1 MMMPQ
6 PPTSPSTPPDPEKG
20 KLELR
25 GYQEYIL
32 RRIKENRDKNLLI
45 ELDCGLGKRVLT
57 YKLVSELFP
66 ETRFILTVNS
76 TSSLQETAQYLEKEY
91 GGVSGLG
98 AMTQRVQ
105 GRRRQRMLKES
116 RVVLCTARVLTNV
129 LKRGEFTPQQFD
141 AIVINEVDTI
151 LRRVGRQSV
160 LVQPWSYLLEFFKD
174 RWIIGM
180 SGTLRDDH
188 VVLDSAQLQIREEL
202 KTLSKFIPNAEVISM
217 DELSGTDVE
226 GYIEPTVINVVS
238 VESQLIKAVSLILD
252 ALIKS
257 TRDEIYQAVR
267 EERDIEVDAIPDS
280 VRLLHLMLD
289 ELPISEDLAQ
299 RYSGLL
305 MIRKYLYGMS
315 ASSFR
320 RFLHHPVIA
329 PQIDVERILSEW
341 PKVTPKVL
349 KVCQLVDMTGKTVIL
364 SSYLHVVS
372 EINRLLSKAGVQA
385 LSLTGRTRDKQAVL
399 AEFKESK
406 PPAAIIL
413 SPVGERDLDLPETD
427 LLIICDVVNTT
438 KTIYQK
444 MKRSRGGQVI
454 FLAYDG
460 TSEEEKVNRLIDNIM
475 HRYPWS
481 TRLGNTQS

>member
-1 MMMPQ
+1 MMPQ
-6 PPTSPSTPPDPEKG
+6 PRRSPSKPASPGTS
-20 KLELR
+20 KLDLR

-32 RRIKENRDKNLLI
+32 RRIKENRDKNILI

-105 GRRRQRMLKES
+105 GRQRRWMLEKS
-116 RVVLCTARVLTNV
+116 RVVLCTARVLTNI

-141 AIVINEVDTI
+141 ALVINEVDTI
-151 LRRVGRQSV
+151 LRRVGRQNV

-188 VVLDSAQLQIREEL
+188 VVLDNAQLQIREEL
-202 KTLSKFIPNAEVISM
+202 KTLSQFIPRAEVISM
-217 DELSGTDVE
+217 DELSGSDVE
-226 GYIEPTVINVVS
+226 DYIEPTVINVVA
-238 VESQLIKAVSLILD
+238 VQDNLIKAISLVLD

-257 TRDEIYQAVR
+257 TRDEIYQIVR
-267 EERDIEVDAIPDS
+267 EERDIESDALPES
-280 VRLLHLMLD
+280 VRLLHLVLD
-289 ELPISEDLAQ
+289 ELPISEELAQ

-305 MIRKYLYGMS
+305 MIRKYLYGM
-315 ASSFR
+315 AVSSFR
-320 RFLHHPVIA
+320 RFLHHPALA
-329 PQIDVERILSEW
+329 PQIDVERIQSEW
-341 PKVTPKVL
+341 PKVTPKAL
-349 KVCQLVDMTGKTVIL
+349 KVCQLVNMSGKTVII

-372 EINRLLSKAGVQA
+372 EVNRLLSRAGVQ
-385 LSLTGRTRDKQAVL
+385 SFTLTGRTRDKQAVL
-399 AEFKESK
+399 AEFKAAQ

-454 FLAYDG
+454 FLAYSE

-475 HRYPWS
+475 QRYPWS
-481 TRLGNTQS
+481 TRLGNKEN

>member
-1 MMMPQ
+1 MMPQ
-6 PPTSPSTPPDPEKG
+6 PPSPPPQPPSKGTS

-25 GYQEYIL
+25 GYQEHIL
-32 RRIKENRDKNLLI
+32 RRIKENRDKNILI

-98 AMTQRVQ
+98 TMTQRVQ
-105 GRRRQRMLKES
+105 GQRRQRMLKES
-116 RVVLCTARVLTNV
+116 RVVLCTARVLANI
-129 LKRGEFTPQQFD
+129 LKRGEFTPQDFD

-188 VVLDSAQLQIREEL
+188 VVLDNAQLQIREEL
-202 KTLSKFIPNAEVISM
+202 KTLSKFIPRADVISM

-226 GYIEPTVINVVS
+226 DYIEPTVINVVTVQNS
-238 VESQLIKAVSLILD
+238 IIKAVSLVLD

-257 TRDEIYQAVR
+257 TRDEIHQVIR
-267 EERDIEVDAIPDS
+267 DERDIGEDS
-280 VRLLHLMLD
+280 LPESTRLLHHLLE
-289 ELPISEDLAQ
+289 ELPISDDLAQ

-315 ASSFR
+315 VGSFR
-320 RFLHHPVIA
+320 RFLHHPTIA
-329 PQIDVERILSEW
+329 PQIDVERILDEW
-341 PKVTPKVL
+341 PKVTPKSL
-349 KVCQLVDMTGKTVIL
+349 KVCQLVDMSGKTVVL

-372 EINRLLSKAGVQA
+372 EIHRLLSQAGVRA
-385 LSLTGRTRDKQAVL
+385 LTLTGRTRDKQAVL
-399 AEFKESK
+399 AEFKAAD
-406 PPAAIIL
+406 PPAALIL
-413 SPVGERDLDLPETD
+413 SPVGERDLDLPHTD
-427 LLIICDVVNTT
+427 LLIINDVVNTT

-454 FLAYDG
+454 FLAYEE
-460 TSEEEKVNRLIDNIM
+460 TSEEQKVNRLIDNIM

-481 TRLGNTQS
+481 TRLGNAEN

>member
-1 MMMPQ
+1 MMPQ
-6 PPTSPSTPPDPEKG
+6 PPSSPSKPASPGTS
-20 KLELR
+20 KLDLR
-25 GYQEYIL
+25 EYQQYIL
-32 RRIKENRDKNLLI
+32 RRIKENRHRNILI

-57 YKLVSELFP
+57 YKLVTELFP
-66 ETRFILTVNS
+66 DTRFILTVNS

-105 GRRRQRMLKES
+105 GRRRQWMLKKS
-116 RVVLCTARVLTNV
+116 RVVLCTARVLTNI
-129 LKRGEFTPQQFD
+129 LKRGEFTPEQFD
-141 AIVINEVDTI
+141 ALVINEVDTI
-151 LRRVGRQSV
+151 LRRVGRQSI

-188 VVLDSAQLQIREEL
+188 VVLDGAQLQIREEL
-202 KTLSKFIPNAEVISM
+202 KTLREFIPGAEVISM
-217 DELSGTDVE
+217 DELSGTDVDDF
-226 GYIEPTVINVVS
+226 IDPTIINTVKV
-238 VESQLIKAVSLILD
+238 QNNPIKAVSLVLD

-257 TRDEIYQAVR
+257 TRDEIYQTVR
-267 EERDIEVDAIPDS
+267 EERDIEGDALPGS
-280 VRLLHLMLD
+280 ARLLHLLLE
-289 ELPISEDLAQ
+289 ELPISDDLAQ

-320 RFLHHPVIA
+320 RFLHHPVVA
-329 PQIDVERILSEW
+329 PKIDVERLLSEW
-341 PKVTPKVL
+341 PRVTPKAL
-349 KVCQLVDMTGKTVIL
+349 KVCQLVDMSGKTVII

-372 EINRLLSKAGVQA
+372 EINRLLGKAGVQA

-399 AEFKESK
+399 AEFKAAQ
-406 PPAAIIL
+406 PPAALIL
-413 SPVGERDLDLPETD
+413 SPVGERDLDLPDTD

-454 FLAYDG
+454 FLAYG
-460 TSEEEKVNRLIDNIM
+460 ETSEEEKVSRLIDNIM
-475 HRYPWS
+475 QRYPWS
-481 TRLGNTQS
+481 TKLGKTEN